1 MSKEKHIKPY
11 MFVKLRLK
19 CFRNITT
26 FCYFHLMQNR
36 QQEQDNHF
44 HQFNIF
50 LCHIAT
56 GQIKDIQPWVFF
68 CHKPY
73 SSEVEILKF
82 LSNFEHGTWH
92 KFCIFLSENDKNS
105 KNEEFLIRFLK
116 SWLCFFSS
124 NTNFFD
130 LWNHSRWSYGHFDT
144 LTPKNGKIYNLS
156 AVPHFDRKFHFLFM
170 DTLFSFIPF
179 SQNPNNISAIFGFW
193 FNPVFQWLSY
203 DVHCTSFLLHSPD
216 GSPMFLALTLSN

>member
-1 MSKEKHIKPY
+1 MKMSKEKHIKPY

-124 NTNFFD
+124 NTIFLTSETIPGEVTAILTLLHPKMEKFTISPQYRILTENSIFY
-130 LWNHSRWSYGHFDT
+130 LWIRSSLSYLSLKT
-144 LTPKNGKIYNLS
+144 LTIFLPFLVSGSTQCSSDS
-156 AVPHFDRKFHFLFM
+156 AMMFIAHHFYYTLLMVVPCYLPS
-170 DTLFSFIPF
+170 L
-179 SQNPNNISAIFGFW
+179 
-193 FNPVFQWLSY
+193 
-203 DVHCTSFLLHSPD
+203 
-216 GSPMFLALTLSN
+216 